1 MKNNI
6 KLRNIK
12 SMLKKEF
19 AQLFRDKKMRAVMI
33 GPPIIMMVVFGY
45 AVNTDVNDVRMA
57 VVDHDRTAESRA
69 FVEEFTGS
77 TYFSLYACGYSSKK
91 LVPLLDRGEIDCLVQ
106 VAQGFS
112 EDIRS
117 GRTAM
122 VQIVLDGS
130 DSNRASVVQSYLNS
144 VTAAYSMKQ
153 FQQRVQTQVRTR
165 QKSGMRMPAG
175 VDLEQRVFFNPEL
188 KSRNYYLPGIIGL
201 LISLITIMLTSMS
214 IVKEREAGTIEQ
226 INVSPLHPLEYIA
239 GKMIPFAVVSF
250 IIIFAVTTLTITWF
264 DVPFNGSFVF
274 VLFTGLLYILSTLA
288 VGLYIST
295 ISMTQQQ
302 AMLSSFLFFVP
313 AILLCGFIFPIYAM
327 PESVQL
333 VTYLNPLTYYM
344 NIVRGVY
351 LRGVGALVLWKDM
364 TAMVALGVVLLFMS
378 VKRFNKR
385 ME

>member
-1 MKNNI
+1 
-6 KLRNIK
+6 
-12 SMLKKEF
+12 MLKKEF
-19 AQLFRDKKMRAVMI
+19 AQLFRDRKMRAVMI
-33 GPPIIMMVVFGY
+33 GPPIIMMIVFGY

-57 VVDHDRTAESRA
+57 VVDYDKTAESRQ
-69 FVEEFTGS
+69 FIEEFTGS
-77 TYFSLYACGYSSKK
+77 TFFSLYAYGYSAKK
-91 LVPLLDRGEIDCLVQ
+91 LVPLLDRSEIDCLVQ
-106 VAQGFS
+106 VERGFS
-112 EDIRS
+112 EKMRS
-117 GRTAM
+117 GSTAQ
-122 VQIVLDGS
+122 VQILLDGS
-130 DSNRASVVQSYLNS
+130 DSNRASVVKSYINN
-144 VTAAYSMKQ
+144 VTAAYSMAH
-153 FQQRVQTQVRTR
+153 FRERVKTQVRTR
-165 QKSGMRMPAG
+165 QKAGMRMPAV
-175 VDLEQRVFFNPEL
+175 VDLEHRVFFNPEL

-226 INVSPLHPLEYIA
+226 INVSPLKPLEYIA
-239 GKMIPFAVVSF
+239 GKMIPFALVSF
-250 IIIFAVTTLTITWF
+250 GIIFVVTFITITWF
-264 DVPFNGSFVF
+264 AVPFNGSFTF

-333 VTYLNPLTYYM
+333 VAYLNPLTYYM

-351 LRGVGALVLWKDM
+351 LRGVGALVLWQDVL
-364 TAMVALGVVLLFMS
+364 AMVAIGVVLLFMS
-378 VKRFNKR
+378 VKRFSKT

>member
-1 MKNNI
+1 MRTWI
-6 KLRNIK
+6 QLRNIR

-19 AQLFRDKKMRAVMI
+19 AQLFRDRKMRAVMI
-33 GPPIIMMVVFGY
+33 GPPIIMMIVFGY

-57 VVDHDRTAESRA
+57 VVDYDKTAESRQ
-69 FVEEFTGS
+69 FIEEFTGS
-77 TYFSLYACGYSSKK
+77 TFFSLYAYGYSAKK
-91 LVPLLDRGEIDCLVQ
+91 LVPLLDRSEIDCLVQ
-106 VAQGFS
+106 VERGFS
-112 EDIRS
+112 EKMRS
-117 GRTAM
+117 GSTAQ
-122 VQIVLDGS
+122 VQILLDGS
-130 DSNRASVVQSYLNS
+130 DSNRASVVKSYINN
-144 VTAAYSMKQ
+144 VTAAYSMAH
-153 FQQRVQTQVRTR
+153 FRERVKTQVRTR
-165 QKSGMRMPAG
+165 QKAGMRMPAV
-175 VDLEQRVFFNPEL
+175 VDLEHRVFFNPEL

-226 INVSPLHPLEYIA
+226 INVSPLKPLEYIA
-239 GKMIPFAVVSF
+239 GKMIPFALVSF
-250 IIIFAVTTLTITWF
+250 GIIFVVTFITITWF
-264 DVPFNGSFVF
+264 AVPFNGSFTF

-333 VTYLNPLTYYM
+333 VAYLNPLTYYM

-351 LRGVGALVLWKDM
+351 LRGVGALVLWQDVL
-364 TAMVALGVVLLFMS
+364 AMVAIGVVLLFMS
-378 VKRFNKR
+378 VKRFSKT

>member
-1 MKNNI
+1 MKGMI
-6 KLRNIK
+6 QLRNIK

-19 AQLFRDKKMRAVMI
+19 AQLFRDKKMRLVMV

-57 VVDHDRTAESRA
+57 VVDYDKTAESRQ
-69 FVEEFTGS
+69 FIEEFTGS
-77 TYFSLYACGYSSKK
+77 TYFSLYAYGYSAKE

-106 VAQGFS
+106 VERGFS
-112 EDIRS
+112 DKMRS
-117 GRTAM
+117 GNTAQ
-122 VQIVLDGS
+122 VQIILDGS
-130 DSNRASVVQSYLNS
+130 DSNRASVVRSYVNN
-144 VTAAYSMKQ
+144 VTASYSVAH
-153 FQQRVQTQVRTR
+153 FRERVQAQVRTR
-165 QKSGMRMPAG
+165 QKAGMRMPSG
-175 VDLEQRVFFNPEL
+175 VELEHRVFFNPEL

-226 INVSPLHPLEYIA
+226 INVSPLKPLEYIA
-239 GKMIPFAVVSF
+239 GKMIPFAVISF
-250 IIIFAVTTLTITWF
+250 IIIFVVTFITITWF
-264 DVPFNGSFVF
+264 AVPFNGSFFF
-274 VLFTGLLYILSTLA
+274 VMFTGLLYILSTLA

-333 VTYLNPLTYYM
+333 VAYLNPLTYYM

-351 LRGVGALVLWKDM
+351 VGGVGALVLWKDVL
-364 TAMVALGVVLLFMS
+364 AMVSIGVVLLFMS
-378 VKRFNKR
+378 VKRFSKT

>member
-1 MKNNI
+1 
-6 KLRNIK
+6 
-12 SMLKKEF
+12 
-19 AQLFRDKKMRAVMI
+19 
-33 GPPIIMMVVFGY
+33 
-45 AVNTDVNDVRMA
+45 
-57 VVDHDRTAESRA
+57 
-69 FVEEFTGS
+69 
-77 TYFSLYACGYSSKK
+77 
-91 LVPLLDRGEIDCLVQ
+91 
-106 VAQGFS
+106 
-112 EDIRS
+112 
-117 GRTAM
+117 
-122 VQIVLDGS
+122 
-130 DSNRASVVQSYLNS
+130 
-144 VTAAYSMKQ
+144 
-153 FQQRVQTQVRTR
+153 
-165 QKSGMRMPAG
+165 
-175 VDLEQRVFFNPEL
+175 NPEL